1 MADDP
6 AALAPFYA
14 ELVAPNAVH
23 GEGRRLLVETQRGR
37 ITVLPAV
44 ELAGRFPGLDLGAIP
59 SAPRPAIVAM
69 AIGCDDPGRV
79 AACLAAGGIAHD
91 RVEGTVRVGAA
102 AAFGAILEFHP
113 EG

>member
-1 MADDP
+1 MP
-6 AALAPFYA
+6 SWWHPTRYTGRAAACWWKRSAAASPCC
-14 ELVAPNAVH
+14 
-23 GEGRRLLVETQRGR
+23 RRSSWRD
-37 ITVLPAV
+37 AS
-44 ELAGRFPGLDLGAIP
+44 PGLDLGAIP